1 MISCETNDLLQ
12 ASACFKCIPAGSQE
26 EVMIYLLGQIVDPTL
41 TPQEMMDA
49 SACFKCIPKGMQWGV
64 IAWLLCQTA
73 NGQIMNSNLL
83 ASGLAQLAG
92 GTVTVNNANAD
103 PANVILLTYYS
114 LDGNQ
119 ATVSYGTIVTGTSFV
134 ITSSN
139 SGDTNMVAWA
149 ILKP

>member
-83 ASGLAQLAG
+83 ASGIAQLAG
-92 GTVTVNNANAD
+92 GTVTVNNPNAL
-103 PANVILLTYYS
+103 ATNVILLTYQGAGQS
-114 LDGNQ
+114 
-119 ATVSYGTIVTGTSFV
+119 AVSYDNIVPGVSFDINTG
-134 ITSSN
+134 N
-139 SGDTNMVAWA
+139 GGDNGVVSWA

>member
-1 MISCETNDLLQ
+1 MENAVIT
-12 ASACFKCIPAGSQE
+12 
-26 EVMIYLLGQIVDPTL
+26 YLLGQIVDPTL
-41 TPQEMMDA
+41 TPQQMMDGA
-49 SACFKCIPKGMQWGV
+49 VCFNSCIPPGYQAA
-64 IAWLLCQTA
+64 IQTYLLCQTA

-114 LDGNQ
+114 LDGGL
-119 ATVSYGTIVTGTSFV
+119 ATVSYGTIVEGASFV
-134 ITSSN
+134 INSSN
-139 SGDTNMVAWA
+139 PGDTNMVAWA